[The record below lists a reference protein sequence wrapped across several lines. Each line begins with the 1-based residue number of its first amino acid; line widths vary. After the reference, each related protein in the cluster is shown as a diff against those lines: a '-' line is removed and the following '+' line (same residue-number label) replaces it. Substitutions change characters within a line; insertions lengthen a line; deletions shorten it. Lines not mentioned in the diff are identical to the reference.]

1 MASHCTWDKIQ
12 LLSVAS
18 VDSKKKITS
27 SFTSKNG
34 FIQEQQ
40 RIAIWDKQTTAK
52 AIDKS
57 NKGEER
63 YVIEKRR
70 RLGGV
75 VLNSSPL
82 EKSKSSG
89 R

>member
-1 MASHCTWDKIQ
+1 MTSHCTWDKIQ
-12 LLSVAS
+12 LLSEAS
-18 VDSKKKITS
+18 VDFKKKITS

-34 FIQEQQ
+34 FIQEHQ
-40 RIAIWDKQTTAK
+40 RIAIWDKQTIAK

-75 VLNSSPL
+75 VLHLSPL

>member
-1 MASHCTWDKIQ
+1 MDLFRNIKELQ
-12 LLSVAS
+12 
-18 VDSKKKITS
+18 
-27 SFTSKNG
+27 FGTSKLY
-34 FIQEQQ
+34 I
-40 RIAIWDKQTTAK
+40 AK

-75 VLNSSPL
+75 VLHLSPL